1 MGFLLESKLRGRF
14 LEPRWKVDCG
24 DQHDSSGWV
33 SGRPELIAGGNATMT
48 GGDSKTG
55 ARRTVGV
62 ATNGVLNTGVLT
74 GGGRKTGARRAVG
87 VISLGVDAGT

>member
-55 ARRTVGV
+55 ARRMVGV
-62 ATNGVLNTGVLT
+62 ATNGVIKFRG
-74 GGGRKTGARRAVG
+74 
-87 VISLGVDAGT
+87 I